1 MPEGA
6 MRNSHVRRGL
16 LFAVLC
22 TALVGATP
30 AAMPAPQQALTVD
43 PTPLEALA
51 TQDGSR
57 TTWSKWIGRLDGG
70 SAYAV
75 VTAVAIESSAGV
87 PRTMRGVRIDL
98 RHEGARP
105 GCDLK
110 HVEWA
115 VMCDRELA
123 AAYIEEDRLAEFR
136 SAVLSGRAV
145 VHPGHSLGV
154 TTFRSS
160 APSWGILLCG
170 YSLHGRSVEEL
181 AALLDEAM
189 AALASTAG

>member
-1 MPEGA
+1 
-6 MRNSHVRRGL
+6 MRHSHVRRGL
-16 LFAVLC
+16 ICAVLC
-22 TALVGATP
+22 TVLVGATP
-30 AAMPAPQQALTVD
+30 AAMSALQQPRTVN
-43 PTPLEALA
+43 PTPLQALA
-51 TQDGSR
+51 TEDGSR

-75 VTAVAIESSAGV
+75 VTAVAVESSAGA
-87 PRTMRGVRIDL
+87 PRAMRGVRIDL
-98 RHEGARP
+98 RHDGARP
-105 GCDLK
+105 GCNLK

-145 VHPGHSLGV
+145 VHPGHPLGV

-170 YSLHGRSVEEL
+170 YSLHGRSVEDL
-181 AALLDEAM
+181 AALLDAAM
-189 AALASTAG
+189 DALADAAR